1 MKILYAAS
9 EALPLMKTGG
19 LGDVAGSLPAALR
32 RLGSDARLVM
42 PGYRDALAR
51 APSPR
56 CVAELDLPAVRGRVR
71 LLETRLPGDVPAWL
85 VDFPPAYDRPGNP
98 YLAPDGV
105 AWRDNA
111 ERFALFAQAV
121 AAIADGRARLDWR
134 PALVHAN
141 DWQTGLVPA
150 LLSRQAARPATVF
163 TIHNLAYQGLFPRP
177 VFDRLGLP
185 SEWWHPDALEFHGQL
200 SLIKA
205 GLAFADRLTTVS
217 PGYAREIQTPAFG
230 CGLDGLLRH
239 RAGVLRG
246 ILNGID
252 TVDWDP
258 ARDPALARPFHA
270 GDLAARRANKRALQ
284 DEFGLAPDDD
294 VLLLGNIG
302 RMVEQK
308 GIDLTIAALPAILAL
323 PAQVA
328 MLGTGEA
335 RFQQALRELARRFPG
350 RLAVRIGYVE
360 ALAHRI
366 EAGSD
371 AFLMPSRFEPCG
383 LNQLYSLRYG
393 CVPIVHRVG
402 GLADTVIDATP
413 EALAAGIASGVAFD
427 RPNAAALIAAVQRAL
442 ALYRQPRVWEQ
453 TMRTGMAQD
462 HSWEHSARDYLALYD
477 EALAAA
483 A

>member
-32 RLGSDARLVM
+32 RLGADVRLVL

-56 CVAELDLPAVRGRVR
+56 RVAEFDLPAVRGRVR
-71 LLETRLPGDVPAWL
+71 LLETRLPGGLPAWL
-85 VDFPPAYDRPGNP
+85 VDYPPAYDRPGNP
-98 YLAPDGV
+98 YLAPDGEV
-105 AWRDNA
+105 WHDNA
-111 ERFALFAQAV
+111 ERFALFARAV
-121 AAIADGRARLDWR
+121 AAIALGRAGLDWL
-134 PALVHAN
+134 PTLVHAN

-150 LLSRQAARPATVF
+150 LLSLEPARPATVF
-163 TIHNLAYQGLFPRP
+163 TVHNLAYQGLFPRP

-185 SEWWHPDALEFHGQL
+185 PEWWHPGALEFHGRL
-200 SLIKA
+200 SYMKA
-205 GLAFADRLTTVS
+205 GLVYADRLTTVS
-217 PGYAREIQTPAFG
+217 PGYAREIQTPDFG

-239 RAGVLRG
+239 RSGALHG

-252 TVDWDP
+252 TAEWDP
-258 ARDPALARPFHA
+258 ARNPALARPFHA

-284 DEFGLAPDDD
+284 DEFGLVPDDD
-294 VLLLGNIG
+294 ALLLGNIG

-308 GIDLTIAALPAILAL
+308 GIDLAIAALPAILEL

-328 MLGTGEA
+328 ILGTGEA
-335 RFQQALRELARRFPG
+335 RYEQALRDLARRFPG
-350 RLAVRIGYVE
+350 RLAVHVGYDE

-366 EAGSD
+366 EAGGD

-413 EALAAGIASGVAFD
+413 EALAAGTATGVLFD
-427 RPNAAALIAAVQRAL
+427 RPSAAALTAAVRRAL
-442 ALYRQPRVWEQ
+442 ALYRKPPVWEQ
-453 TMRTGMAQD
+453 LMRTGMAQD
-462 HSWEHSARDYLALYD
+462 YSWEHSARDYLALY
-477 EALAAA
+477 ESALNAVR
-483 A
+483 